1 MRAPAVRPG
10 WPADAGSVTLLSMF
24 EHPEFDAHE
33 MVAFVHDR
41 AAGLSALVAIHSTAL
56 GPGFGGCRMYP
67 YRDEAEALADVLR
80 LSRGMTYKAA
90 ICDLPYGGG
99 KSVILGDPRRD
110 KTPALLHAM
119 GRAVERFGGR
129 YIIADDV
136 GTSLDDLAVMRSE
149 TRHTAA
155 ATDAAKQPLPVTA
168 WGVLNAIQAAVAHA
182 FARSD
187 LEGLAVAVQG
197 LGHVGYP
204 LCRFLRE
211 RGARL
216 VVSDVDAARSCRAEA
231 ELAAASVPADAIY
244 DAEADVFSPCALG
257 GVLDDATIP
266 RLKARLVCGGANNQL
281 AEARHDAALAAR
293 GILYVPDY
301 LANAGGVIDFHQES
315 IDDRPSAVL
324 ASVARIRAITASV
337 LVRSAAT
344 GQRPLA
350 VADAIVAER
359 LAAARARRRP
369 PSA

>member
-1 MRAPAVRPG
+1 
-10 WPADAGSVTLLSMF
+10 MF
-24 EHPEFDAHE
+24 DHPEFDAHE
-33 MVAFVHDR
+33 LVAYVRDR
-41 AAGLSALVAIHSTAL
+41 DAGLSAIVAIHSTAL

-67 YRDEAEALADVLR
+67 YADEAQALNDALR

-110 KTPALLHAM
+110 KTRALLRAM

-136 GTSLDDLAVMRSE
+136 GTSLDDLAVMRDE

-168 WGVLNAIQAAVAHA
+168 WGVFNAIQAAVAHA

-187 LEGLAVAVQG
+187 LEGLTVAVQG

-211 RGARL
+211 HGARV
-216 VVSDVDAARSCRAEA
+216 VVSDMDAERSRRAEV
-231 ELAAASVPADAIY
+231 EFAATSVPVDAIY
-244 DAEADVFSPCALG
+244 DAKADVFSPCALG

-266 RLKARLVCGGANNQL
+266 RLEARLVCGGANNQL
-281 AEARHDAALAAR
+281 AEPRHDAALAAR

-315 IDDRPSAVL
+315 IDDQPSAVL
-324 ASVARIRAITASV
+324 ESVARIRAVTASV
-337 LVRSAAT
+337 LDHARAT

-350 VADAIVAER
+350 VADMIVAER

-369 PSA
+369 SSA